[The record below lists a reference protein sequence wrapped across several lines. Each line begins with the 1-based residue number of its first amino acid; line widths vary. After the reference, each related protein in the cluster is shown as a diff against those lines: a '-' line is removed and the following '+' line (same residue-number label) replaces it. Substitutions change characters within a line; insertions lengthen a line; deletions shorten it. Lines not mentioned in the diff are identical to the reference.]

1 MIIVKNQQ
9 KLQKL
14 IDIVAKYKIPG
25 IAEKPKK
32 SDLVS
37 LITNFAKE
45 NCYEE

>member
-1 MIIVKNQQ
+1 MD

-14 IDIVAKYKIPG
+14 IDIVAKYKILVPF
-25 IAEKPKK
+25 EKPKK

-37 LITNFAKE
+37 LITDFAKE